1 MPVLLFPSTT
11 PYPTPN
17 RTNPMKSPQSIRSLA
32 ALTVALFLP
41 APALHATVVSADS
54 TDTLVETRWVQA
66 DSSNVL
72 INTRDYVYLTV
83 NATHGTVLPPERQFA
98 PNTNVELTPAPDLGY
113 VFSKWTGDATG
124 NANPLSLLLDVD
136 KTLTAA
142 FSQDPRDPDA
152 DGLTNYQEL
161 ITYLT
166 NPDVPD
172 TDADGFTDGY
182 EVAQGFSPTLDTSS
196 PDTRMVAYTA
206 LEIRFGAGVG
216 KTYRIESSFDLQT
229 WTPVETGIPGTG
241 TVVTRFYTTQVIP
254 KRYFRAVRE

>member
-1 MPVLLFPSTT
+1 MLLFPSTT

-17 RTNPMKSPQSIRSLA
+17 RTNPMKTPQSIRTLA
-32 ALTVALFLP
+32 ALTVALFLL
-41 APALHATVVSADS
+41 APAGHATIVSADS

-72 INTRDYVYLTV
+72 IDTRTYVYLTV

-98 PNTNVELTPAPDLGY
+98 PNTTVELTPAPDLGY
-113 VFSKWTGDATG
+113 VFTRWTGDATG
-124 NANPLSLLLDVD
+124 TANPLSLLLDVD

-142 FSQDPRDPDA
+142 FSQDSRDPDA

-182 EVAQGFSPTLDTSS
+182 EVAQGFSPTSDTSS

-206 LEIRFGAGVG
+206 VEIRFGAGVG

-229 WTPVETGIPGTG
+229 WTPVEAGIPGTG
-241 TVVTRFYTTQVIP
+241 TEVKRFYTTEAMP